1 MDAQK
6 GPVDGPKVD
15 RKGCRCSGSRRKEPL
30 PNQMLSEGIA
40 ATQEVEGRGHH
51 HTGSGRKGPPN
62 HQKLQEGLVDTPEM
76 DESAE
81 NLQKWTK
88 GPVNAPEVPPQQQKL
103 TECLLTFQK

>member
-1 MDAQK
+1 MH
-6 GPVDGPKVD
+6 VKVQLMD
-15 RKGCRCSGSRRKEPL
+15 RKLTERDAAAPAVEGEGAL

-40 ATQEVEGRGHH
+40 ATEEVEGRGHH
-51 HTGSGRKGPPN
+51 RTVSGRKGPPN

-81 NLQKWTK
+81 NTQKWTK
-88 GPVNAPEVPPQQQKL
+88 GPVHAPEVPPQQQKL